1 MPVPAPAAWVGYIED
16 ADLNA
21 VLAEWDEVLDVSRAD
36 LLALLHAAE
45 ARVLARVSAGA

>member
-1 MPVPAPAAWVGYIED
+1 MPVLAPVAWVGHIED
-16 ADLNA
+16 ADLDA